1 MIDNLQES
9 LSTLSR
15 REREVLVHLAEGH
28 TYCKIARRMGLS
40 VHTVDTYLRRIRGKT
55 GATTR
60 MHLAF
65 LAMCA
70 AQGNSP
76 APATVPKSRD
86 LAAWSDTG
94 TV

>member
-1 MIDNLQES
+1 MIENVQETVS
-9 LSTLSR
+9 LLSR
-15 REREVLVHLAEGH
+15 REREVLVHLAEGD

-60 MHLAF
+60 VQMAF

-70 AQGNSP
+70 AQTP
-76 APATVPKSRD
+76 APISSTVPESRD
-86 LAAWSDTG
+86 LAA
-94 TV
+94 